1 MAKDIKIDF
10 DNNDLA
16 FVDGDLVIVE
26 GDECVKQHIK
36 TGLFILLM
44 DWFLDITKGINWF
57 NGFKNDPKFLNAQ
70 IKDAIKSVENVVRL
84 GKIKFYNATPYWKVE
99 AVVYTVD
106 NDEIEINAET
116 PIKG

>member
-16 FVDGDLVIVE
+16 FVDGDLVVVE

-36 TGLFILLM
+36 TGLFILPM
-44 DWFLDITKGINWF
+44 DWFFDITKGINWF

-84 GKIKFYNATPYWKVE
+84 GKIKFYNSTPHWKVN
-99 AVVYTVD
+99 AIVYTVD

-116 PIKG
+116 PMKG